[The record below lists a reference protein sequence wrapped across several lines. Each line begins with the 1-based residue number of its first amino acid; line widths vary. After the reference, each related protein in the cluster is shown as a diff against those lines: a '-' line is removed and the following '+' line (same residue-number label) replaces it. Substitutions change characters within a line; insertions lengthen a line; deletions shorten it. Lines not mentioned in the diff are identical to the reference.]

1 MSFQIVLHLRH
12 NSIYKCQSG
21 KKECPLQT
29 IDNGKHS
36 YTVLSYVLVYED
48 VLA

>member
-1 MSFQIVLHLRH
+1 MILFINVE
-12 NSIYKCQSG
+12 